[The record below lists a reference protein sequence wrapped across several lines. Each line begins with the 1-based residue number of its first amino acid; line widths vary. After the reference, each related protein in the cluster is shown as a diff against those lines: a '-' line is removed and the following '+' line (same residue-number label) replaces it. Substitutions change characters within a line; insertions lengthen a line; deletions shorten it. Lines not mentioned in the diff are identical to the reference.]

1 MKINK
6 YIYKYNIKEELF
18 NIYDDIIKECYE
30 KRPIIMN
37 ELGNN
42 FNLNSK
48 YTKEIYKIFLIYLNK
63 IFNKITLSDNDFNC
77 WCYFSD
83 NKFNKSRWH
92 NHIPTCSINGVLY
105 LKIPKDNKGIDFKI
119 KNEILNVIPNEFD
132 LLIFPDFLDHYPYP
146 STNEPRI
153 VLNLEIRCLEKSIEL
168 FK

>member
-6 YIYKYNIKEELF
+6 YIYKYNIKEELS
-18 NIYDDIIKECYE
+18 NIYDNIIKECYE

-63 IFNKITLSDNDFNC
+63 IFNKITLLDNDFNC

-132 LLIFPDFLDHYPYP
+132 LLIFPDFLNHYPYP
-146 STNEPRI
+146 SINEPRI